1 MALLSSVYLFF
12 LGIASVAWAVSSKAE
27 DAELKGWGSTIVGF
41 YCMAL
46 AVAIVLFEW
55 KFGMQVPLLQV
66 RQRLVGRGAPEA
78 ADDALTRASRTCV
91 HWVCGVAGHA
101 GACAWHLPDCRIRL
115 RLFLGPDHPCGRVPG
130 EWRVARASA
139 PRFCSSRGVL
149 CPPPTHTPSLPPAS

>member
-66 RQRLVGRGAPEA
+66 RQRLVGRGAREV
-78 ADDALTRASRTCV
+78 ADDALTRVSPTVCALGVWRGRTRGCLCVASARLP
-91 HWVCGVAGHA
+91 HPSSSFSRARPSLRP
-101 GACAWHLPDCRIRL
+101 CAW
-115 RLFLGPDHPCGRVPG
+115 
-130 EWRVARASA
+130 
-139 PRFCSSRGVL
+139 
-149 CPPPTHTPSLPPAS
+149 